1 MKIFNV
7 LFIFILVYCFFEYLL
22 FNEGGLG
29 GGGGKDMI
37 WMLVYFKV
45 FFILKKRWLVVEK
58 YNGCF
63 VGVVCC
69 FDKWKFLWL
78 LKLK

>member
-22 FNEGGLG
+22 FNEGGG
-29 GGGGKDMI
+29 GGVKDMI

-45 FFILKKRWLVVEK
+45 LRWLVVEK